1 MGNYLIFNIGGS
13 IMSNKEIR
21 AKARADLGGNIFD
34 GKWMMALLAALVI
47 SLIVGV
53 CAAIPVAGSVGVF
66 IIGGPL
72 MLGLTG
78 YFLRLSRNQ
87 DTKIEDVFD
96 SFSEHF
102 LQSFLLYLMTGI
114 FTFLWSL
121 LFVIPGIVKSYAY
134 SMAFYV
140 KRDNPTYDWKQ
151 CLDESQRI
159 MRGYKWKLFCLQ
171 LSFIGWAIVCVF
183 TFGIGT
189 LWLTPYMNA
198 ATANFYESIK

>member
-1 MGNYLIFNIGGS
+1 
-13 IMSNKEIR
+13 MSNKEIR

>member
-1 MGNYLIFNIGGS
+1 
-13 IMSNKEIR
+13 MSNKEIR

-34 GKWMMALLAALVI
+34 GKWMMALLAGLVV
-47 SLIVGV
+47 SLIVGG
-53 CAAIPVAGSVGVF
+53 CAAIPIAGQIGVF

-72 MLGLTG
+72 MLGLNG
-78 YFLRLSRNQ
+78 YFLRLSRNR
-87 DTKIEDVFD
+87 DVKIEDVFD
-96 SFSEHF
+96 SFSEDF

-159 MRGYKWKLFCLQ
+159 MKGYKWKLFCLQ
-171 LSFIGWAIVCVF
+171 FSFIGWAIVSVL

-198 ATANFYESIK
+198 ATANFYENIK